1 MTRFAASWRPDGPS
15 RKERNVTVKT
25 RVAVLWGGFST
36 EREVSS
42 WSCEM
47 VRRNLDPET
56 YEVAVYDLNEF
67 LPGGQRQWLELK
79 QSADVVFIA
88 IHGVGGEDGTVQGLL
103 ELHGIPYTGSGVLAS
118 ALAMNKARTK
128 EIYRQAG
135 IPTPDSFAFDLRVD
149 TEVSPAEV
157 REHVGQVFG
166 WPVVLK
172 ADNQGSSFGVHIV
185 HAPEE
190 FEPAWHEAAKLSP
203 ELLIERFVP
212 GLEVTCGVLGGS
224 KLEALPVV
232 EIVPKSEWFD
242 FEAKYQPGATDEIVP
257 ARLSPEL
264 TARLQELAVRAHRAL
279 GCWGMSRTDM
289 RITEAGAIYVLE
301 TNTIPG
307 LTENS
312 LLPKAARAAGLMLP
326 EMLDRIIR
334 MAFERSS
341 FRVAA
346 RV

>member
-1 MTRFAASWRPDGPS
+1 MT
-15 RKERNVTVKT
+15 EKT

-47 VRRNLDPET
+47 VRRNLDPEA

-67 LPGGQRQWLELK
+67 LPGGTRQWLDLK
-79 QSADVVFIA
+79 QSTDVVFIA
-88 IHGVGGEDGTVQGLL
+88 IHGAGGEDGTLQGLL
-103 ELHGIPYTGSGVLAS
+103 ELYGIPYTGSGVLAS

-128 EIYRQAG
+128 EVYRQAG
-135 IPTPDSFAFDLRVD
+135 IPTADSFTYDLRV
-149 TEVSPAEV
+149 EPGVSAEEA
-157 REHVGQVFG
+157 RDQVGQAFG

-172 ADNQGSSFGVHIV
+172 ADNQGSSFGVYIV
-185 HAPEE
+185 RSPEE
-190 FEPAWHEAAKLSP
+190 FVPAWHEAGKLSP
-203 ELLIERFVP
+203 ELLVERFVP

-224 KLEALPVV
+224 KVEALPVV
-232 EIVPKSEWFD
+232 EIVPKTEWFD
-242 FEAKYQPGATDEIVP
+242 FEAKYKAGASDEIVP
-257 ARLSPEL
+257 ARISPEL
-264 TARLQELAVRAHRAL
+264 TARIQDLAVRAHRAL

-289 RITEAGAIYVLE
+289 RITESGEIYVLE

-312 LLPKAARAAGLMLP
+312 LLPKAARAAGIMLP
-326 EMLDRIIR
+326 EMLDRILK
-334 MAFERSS
+334 MALERSS
-341 FRVAA
+341 FRVTT

>member
-1 MTRFAASWRPDGPS
+1 MT
-15 RKERNVTVKT
+15 KKT

-47 VRRNLDPET
+47 VRRNLDPEA
-56 YEVAVYDLNEF
+56 YELSVYDLNEF
-67 LPGGQRQWLELK
+67 LPGGNRHWLDLK
-79 QSADVVFIA
+79 ASTDVVFIA
-88 IHGVGGEDGTVQGLL
+88 IHGAGGEDGTVQGLL

-135 IPTPDSFAFDLRVD
+135 IATADSFTYDLRI
-149 TEVSPAEV
+149 EPGVSVSEAKEQ
-157 REHVGQVFG
+157 VGVAFG

-172 ADNQGSSFGVHIV
+172 ADNQGSSFGVYIV
-185 HAPEE
+185 RSPEE
-190 FEPAWHEAAKLSP
+190 FESAWHEAAKLSP
-203 ELLIERFVP
+203 ELLIERFIP
-212 GLEVTCGVLGGS
+212 GLEVTCGVLGGA
-224 KLEALPVV
+224 KVEALPVI

-242 FEAKYQPGATDEIVP
+242 FEAKYKAGGSDEIVP
-257 ARLSPEL
+257 ARISAEL
-264 TARLQELAVRAHRAL
+264 TARIQDLAVRAHRAL

-289 RITEAGAIYVLE
+289 RITEAGEIYVLE

-312 LLPKAARAAGLMLP
+312 LLPKAARAAGIMLP
-326 EMLDRIIR
+326 EMLDRIIQ

-341 FRVAA
+341 FRVATK
-346 RV
+346 V

>member
-1 MTRFAASWRPDGPS
+1 MT
-15 RKERNVTVKT
+15 EKT

-47 VRRNLDPET
+47 VRRNLDPEA

-67 LPGGQRQWLELK
+67 LPGGTRQWLDLK
-79 QSADVVFIA
+79 QSTDVVFIA
-88 IHGVGGEDGTVQGLL
+88 IHGAGGEDGTLQGLL
-103 ELHGIPYTGSGVLAS
+103 ELYGIPYTGSGVLAS

-128 EIYRQAG
+128 EVYRQAG
-135 IPTPDSFAFDLRVD
+135 IPTADSFTYDLRV
-149 TEVSPAEV
+149 EPGVSPEAA
-157 REHVGQVFG
+157 RDQVGQAFG

-172 ADNQGSSFGVHIV
+172 ADNQGSSFGVYIV
-185 HAPEE
+185 RSPEE
-190 FEPAWHEAAKLSP
+190 FVPAWQEAGKLSP
-203 ELLIERFVP
+203 ELLVERFVP

-224 KLEALPVV
+224 RVEALPVV
-232 EIVPKSEWFD
+232 EIVPKTEWFD
-242 FEAKYQPGATDEIVP
+242 FEAKYKAGASDEIVP
-257 ARLSPEL
+257 ARISPEL
-264 TARLQELAVRAHRAL
+264 TARIQDLAVRAHRAL

-289 RITEAGAIYVLE
+289 RITEAGEIFVLE

-312 LLPKAARAAGLMLP
+312 LLPKAARAAGIMLP
-326 EMLDRIIR
+326 EMLDRILK
-334 MAFERSS
+334 MALERNS
-341 FRVAA
+341 FRLAT